1 MNARRNLYL
10 AVRGL
15 GHTSLRIFVNSER
28 HACRAVALE
37 QRADFIDPLLT
48 VFQVDAVDNAASTSA
63 LQRRF
68 NHICLG
74 AVHHQW
80 RIHML
85 HVATRHLG
93 HVLHAIA
100 SNKVNAHIQEV
111 TAIAHLFFRHADQA
125 IPVIGVQQRL
135 ELLASVGIGALCNDQ
150 ETIVLPELGESIEA

>member
-37 QRADFIDPLLT
+37 QRADFIDPLLA
-48 VFQVDAVDNAASTSA
+48 VFQVNAVDNAASTSS

-68 NHICLG
+68 NHIRLS
-74 AVHHQW
+74 AVNHQW

-85 HVATRHLG
+85 HVAAGYLG
-93 HVLHAIA
+93 HVLHAVA

-135 ELLASVGIGALCNDQ
+135 ELLASIGIGALCNDQ
-150 ETIVLPELGESIEA
+150 ETVVLSELGESIEA